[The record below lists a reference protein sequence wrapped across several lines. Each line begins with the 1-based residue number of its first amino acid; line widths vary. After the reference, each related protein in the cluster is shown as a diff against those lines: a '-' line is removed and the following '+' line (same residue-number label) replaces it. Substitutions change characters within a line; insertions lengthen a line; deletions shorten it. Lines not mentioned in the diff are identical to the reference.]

1 MLIGPEYPDEVEGLK
16 ALLRY
21 IFLMKP
27 IVWEISPKKIR
38 LIPEIGSRTAMFEGE
53 TEKYFAP
60 LVAAAD
66 AYVLSTWRAVPR
78 VIEEVKARELK
89 RALPDFAVVSSG
101 GK

>member
-1 MLIGPEYPDEVEGLK
+1 MTPGPEYPDEVEGLK

-27 IVWEISPKKIR
+27 IVWEISPKKIT
-38 LIPEIGSRTAMFEGE
+38 LIPEIGVTTVDFEGE

-60 LVAAAD
+60 LIAAAD
-66 AYVLSTWRAVPR
+66 AYVLSTWKAVPR

-89 RALPDFAVVSSG
+89 RARPDFAVVSLG